1 MNSQEGSSEKEE
13 LKRLLERLEAL
24 NIQHNTELNL
34 IRSRIVQLESRLSE
48 APKVAL
54 ENTHQVTPPPLPAY
68 TPPTDPEI
76 PKVSALKQ
84 AKLSYPSATEI
95 VESSAPANMLE
106 EEPVADKITPTQVKS
121 DESFEL
127 DFAKVWFVRIGIVIL
142 LTGLVFLGNYAYQNW
157 IKDMSN
163 GVRLTAL
170 FLCAG
175 ALAEIGRQLAKRENL
190 QRFGEVV
197 LAGGMAFFYYC
208 TFAAHHVARLKV
220 IDSQTLGAGLL
231 FLSAGA
237 ITAVSWMRQA
247 RVTAAFSLVLAA
259 YATMLQPIGWMSC
272 ASNLLLASIGL
283 IFMLRPGWSGP
294 GWASMIGAY
303 AGFLGSQILAYMEF
317 GELSDPQAMLWFL
330 PPLWMM
336 FVIPGLLGRY
346 RENLTERSRAWFAG
360 INNSLFFVL
369 FACLWIDQNGSA
381 DFWKVSAVYSIFLL
395 LIGIVGRRQDTIS
408 GGVNISQGLAVGT
421 LALVLKYD
429 GHQLGLVL
437 AMESLSLAIAAWRFR
452 GRSEVVFSLIAGAI
466 SAGLVVT
473 AGDTFSNIPAWS
485 MALSSLAVA
494 AASVVLIR
502 VKTHDVNFHVIVRAS
517 AALLLVAA
525 GCMAHYLC
533 LFRLED
539 MQGMITA
546 GFIAS
551 ALSAGCL
558 KFGSKH
564 HQPGLAWVSLWFL
577 VVSVCISL
585 NVDHLGALASVLL
598 MLFPACWL
606 WHRQPK
612 DLKQSGSVDFT
623 YQPALP
629 AWLFS
634 LAIPC
639 FIWQIAVESSAAGQV
654 PYLTIQSCAFALA
667 LVAMLI
673 RCERLTISSAILSL
687 FTLHLLVYESDRFT
701 THIFISVL
709 IAFVAAVLVGSSW
722 GRKYISEIASK
733 AACILFRLTGF
744 IALIIGFYD
753 WSPELWGDWIAL
765 SAGVII
771 VLFGLLERKCPM
783 ECLGWIVMSMLW
795 LAYFTTNET
804 WEIVNDVQTW
814 RGGMVV
820 LSLVV
825 LTVVGKWRPVSFYQF
840 EDPRALT
847 ALFAGLMCSFM
858 AAWASQMLVWRFD
871 WKPAAVLWTILGF
884 IFVRGFMATP
894 AYCQSLWLHSARRFS
909 G

>member
-1 MNSQEGSSEKEE
+1 
-13 LKRLLERLEAL
+13 
-24 NIQHNTELNL
+24 
-34 IRSRIVQLESRLSE
+34 
-48 APKVAL
+48 
-54 ENTHQVTPPPLPAY
+54 
-68 TPPTDPEI
+68 
-76 PKVSALKQ
+76 
-84 AKLSYPSATEI
+84 
-95 VESSAPANMLE
+95 
-106 EEPVADKITPTQVKS
+106 
-121 DESFEL
+121 
-127 DFAKVWFVRIGIVIL
+127 
-142 LTGLVFLGNYAYQNW
+142 
-157 IKDMSN
+157 
-163 GVRLTAL
+163 
-170 FLCAG
+170 
-175 ALAEIGRQLAKRENL
+175 
-190 QRFGEVV
+190 
-197 LAGGMAFFYYC
+197 
-208 TFAAHHVARLKV
+208 
-220 IDSQTLGAGLL
+220 
-231 FLSAGA
+231 
-237 ITAVSWMRQA
+237 
-247 RVTAAFSLVLAA
+247 
-259 YATMLQPIGWMSC
+259 
-272 ASNLLLASIGL
+272 
-283 IFMLRPGWSGP
+283 
-294 GWASMIGAY
+294 
-303 AGFLGSQILAYMEF
+303 
-317 GELSDPQAMLWFL
+317 
-330 PPLWMM
+330 
-336 FVIPGLLGRY
+336 
-346 RENLTERSRAWFAG
+346 
-360 INNSLFFVL
+360 
-369 FACLWIDQNGSA
+369 
-381 DFWKVSAVYSIFLL
+381 
-395 LIGIVGRRQDTIS
+395 
-408 GGVNISQGLAVGT
+408 
-421 LALVLKYD
+421 
-429 GHQLGLVL
+429 
-437 AMESLSLAIAAWRFR
+437 
-452 GRSEVVFSLIAGAI
+452 
-466 SAGLVVT
+466 
-473 AGDTFSNIPAWS
+473 
-485 MALSSLAVA
+485 
-494 AASVVLIR
+494 
-502 VKTHDVNFHVIVRAS
+502 
-517 AALLLVAA
+517 
-525 GCMAHYLC
+525 
-533 LFRLED
+533 
-539 MQGMITA
+539 
-546 GFIAS
+546 
-551 ALSAGCL
+551 
-558 KFGSKH
+558 
-564 HQPGLAWVSLWFL
+564 
-577 VVSVCISL
+577 
-585 NVDHLGALASVLL
+585 

-884 IFVRGFMATP
+884 IFVSAGLWQRLHIVRVFGFILLVA
-894 AYCQSLWLHSARRFS
+894 SLAKLFFS
-909 G
+909 DVWDFTAFMRVASFIILGVALILLGLFYNKFAPTIKALLDSEK